1 MTPPQ
6 CRLSVLRARDA
17 PLAVILRRGPSKHT
31 LVVRWNLARNTFDE
45 GQWFAGRI
53 YPERCDLSPDGAWWV
68 YFAAKFKGPTPTYT
82 VLSRPP
88 WLTAHA
94 LWPEMGTWGG
104 GGVFTD
110 ARTLLLNRFGG
121 GLDSALPHPL
131 PFTVGSLH
139 DAPPSLSPVREL
151 RLGWS
156 SVALPP
162 DDPRTAP
169 RSPSYPRKEPLRLVR
184 SRPRHRG
191 DALEHI
197 IWGYHNDEGPW
208 EIRSYHLTRPAKP
221 GSLPIS
227 LEDVEWAD
235 WLDDGALVYARRG
248 ALYTQRDPFGDG
260 PDAEPRL
267 LIDLAPR
274 TFTRRL
280 APDDA
285 TPAAPKTRGKSR

>member
-1 MTPPQ
+1 
-6 CRLSVLRARDA
+6 
-17 PLAVILRRGPSKHT
+17 
-31 LVVRWNLARNTFDE
+31 
-45 GQWFAGRI
+45 
-53 YPERCDLSPDGAWWV
+53 
-68 YFAAKFKGPTPTYT
+68 
-82 VLSRPP
+82 
-88 WLTAHA
+88 
-94 LWPEMGTWGG
+94 
-104 GGVFTD
+104 
-110 ARTLLLNRFGG
+110 
-121 GLDSALPHPL
+121 
-131 PFTVGSLH
+131 
-139 DAPPSLSPVREL
+139 
-151 RLGWS
+151 
-156 SVALPP
+156 
-162 DDPRTAP
+162 
-169 RSPSYPRKEPLRLVR
+169 LRLVR